1 MIAKIIVTIFLF
13 ILMILCQK
21 WSLDAIHEKDDKLTV
36 LFSIA
41 ASLFGMIFG
50 IMLGSLIL

>member
-1 MIAKIIVTIFLF
+1 
-13 ILMILCQK
+13 MILCQK
-21 WSLDAIHEKDDKLTV
+21 GVFDAIREKDDKLTV
-36 LFSIA
+36 LFAIA

>member
-1 MIAKIIVTIFLF
+1 MT
-13 ILMILCQK
+13 LCLK
-21 WSLDAIHEKDDKLTV
+21 WSLDAIREKDDKLTV

>member
-1 MIAKIIVTIFLF
+1 MITNIIVTVFLF
-13 ILMILCQK
+13 ALMILCQK
-21 WSLDAIHEKDDKLTV
+21 WTLDAIREKDDKLII

-41 ASLFGMIFG
+41 ASLFGLIFG